1 MDGPTS
7 RQSIEQQFARA
18 QELGRWLTDDELAA
32 EDEQESLRLAEA
44 QKRKSL
50 RTRLIVLTAV
60 CVVLPPLWPLACFD
74 AVLLFPNTSSR
85 LFLAAGVGV
94 ILAVLAGLG
103 LSVWLLIWLLS
114 ILFEGVWRRLNWRGM
129 VGSQDMQI
137 DELAGARALGE

>member
-1 MDGPTS
+1 MAMTLRVVVPPHPLIGHWLTMLRHRETPAPVYGT
-7 RQSIEQQFARA
+7 AM

-50 RTRLIVLTAV
+50 RTRLMVLTAV
-60 CVVLPPLWPLACFD
+60 CVVLPPLWPLAL
-74 AVLLFPNTSSR
+74 ALTLYLLFPNTSSR

-94 ILAVLAGLG
+94 TLAVLAGLG

-114 ILFEGVWRRLNWRGM
+114 ILF
-129 VGSQDMQI
+129 
-137 DELAGARALGE
+137 

>member
-50 RTRLIVLTAV
+50 RTRLMVLTAV
-60 CVVLPPLWPLACFD
+60 CVVLPPLWPLAL
-74 AVLLFPNTSSR
+74 ALTLYLLFPNTSSR

-103 LSVWLLIWLLS
+103 LSVWLLIWLMS
-114 ILFEGVWRRLNWRGM
+114 ILF
-129 VGSQDMQI
+129 
-137 DELAGARALGE
+137 

>member
-50 RTRLIVLTAV
+50 RTRLMVLTAV
-60 CVVLPPLWPLACFD
+60 CVVLPPLWPLAL
-74 AVLLFPNTSSR
+74 ALTLYLLFPNTSSR
-85 LFLAAGVGV
+85 LFLARGRCDPRCAGWSWAVG
-94 ILAVLAGLG
+94 LAADLAPVNSVLTGSGAG
-103 LSVWLLIWLLS
+103 
-114 ILFEGVWRRLNWRGM
+114 
-129 VGSQDMQI
+129 
-137 DELAGARALGE
+137 